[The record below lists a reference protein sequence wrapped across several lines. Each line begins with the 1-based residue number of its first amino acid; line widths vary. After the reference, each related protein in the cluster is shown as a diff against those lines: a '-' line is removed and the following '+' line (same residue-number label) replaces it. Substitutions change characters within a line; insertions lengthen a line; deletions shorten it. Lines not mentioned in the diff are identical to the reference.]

1 MARVAGVNIPDNKHI
16 WVALTYIKGI
26 GKTRSMRVLE
36 SAKVKADAK
45 VKDLSEAELESV
57 RTAIKVYEDE
67 LEGNLRRKV
76 AQAIDRLKYIG
87 CYRGIRHRTGQPVR
101 GQKNRNKPS
110 NRRRTG

>member
-26 GKTRSMRVLE
+26 GKTRAMNVVE
-36 SAKVKADAK
+36 SAKVNSATK
-45 VKDLSEAELESV
+45 VKDLSEVQLESI

-67 LEGNLRRKV
+67 MEGNLRRKV
-76 AQAIDRLKYIG
+76 GQAIERLKYIG
-87 CYRGIRHRTGQPVR
+87 CYRGIRHRLGQPVR

-110 NRRRTG
+110 RRRKS